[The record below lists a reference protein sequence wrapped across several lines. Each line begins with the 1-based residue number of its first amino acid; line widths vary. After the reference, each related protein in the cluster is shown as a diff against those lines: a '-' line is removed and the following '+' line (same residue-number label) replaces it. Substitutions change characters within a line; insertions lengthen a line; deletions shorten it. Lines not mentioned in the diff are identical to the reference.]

1 MESKSTAVVDAESTG
16 FLQAHKQ
23 LLSGVDGVIH
33 GMYNSVMAPSE
44 EVQQVLREINSYW
57 RTPHEVRPIPP
68 PYERRH
74 VASLLESID
83 RAGAKAQV
91 LRGPRQV
98 GKSTAILQVI
108 RRLLGQ
114 GVPSKDMLLVRFDLD
129 ILRERSSLLEILRW
143 HAGEI
148 RGADLQ
154 ADPAMYLFLDEVH
167 KLPRWDA
174 QIKHVFDT
182 YRPRMILTGSSSVLV
197 ARGQRESLAGRTL
210 TTEIPP
216 FLFREILELGSG
228 SKDTA
233 LPGTIDWR
241 EIFEQGLGI
250 RERWEAIVRQPAQRR
265 HSWKRLLDRY
275 YNRGGYPDLHT
286 GAVEDDRWADYLMET
301 VFERVLGLDI
311 PDLFPVDQPRLLR
324 HLYMEVARRTGQEI
338 AQKKLADEATAA
350 GYATNQPTVGRYL
363 HYLTDA
369 LLIREFRRYPL
380 ARKSSAKL
388 PVKYTLTDLGVRNAI
403 FRGAPSLWESA
414 PDVVGPLVETLVQT
428 VLRGTGLQTH
438 FYRQPRDPARPRNG
452 FDEVDFVLEAPDGA
466 VVPIEVKYR
475 HRVDHSDLEAVHR
488 FVERYRSPLGIVVT
502 RETYRVDEGRRI
514 ILVPLMEF
522 LLSF

>member
-1 MESKSTAVVDAESTG
+1 
-16 FLQAHKQ
+16 
-23 LLSGVDGVIH
+23 
-33 GMYNSVMAPSE
+33 
-44 EVQQVLREINSYW
+44 
-57 RTPHEVRPIPP
+57 
-68 PYERRH
+68 
-74 VASLLESID
+74 
-83 RAGAKAQV
+83 
-91 LRGPRQV
+91 
-98 GKSTAILQVI
+98 
-108 RRLLGQ
+108 
-114 GVPSKDMLLVRFDLD
+114 MLLVRFVLD
-129 ILRERSSLLEILRW
+129 VIREEGVLLEILRLYSK
-143 HAGEI
+143 EI
-148 RGADLQ
+148 RVADLQ
-154 ADPAMYLFLDEVH
+154 ADRPLYLFLDEVH

-228 SKDTA
+228 KNEA
-233 LPGTIDWR
+233 VLPERLGWK
-241 EIFEQGLGI
+241 ELFAQGLGI
-250 RERWEAIVRQPAQRR
+250 RDRWESIVHQPARRR
-265 HSWKRLLDRY
+265 HSWERLLDRY

-301 VFERVLGLDI
+301 VFDRVLGLDI

-338 AQKKLADEATAA
+338 SQKRVADEATAA
-350 GYATNQPTVGRYL
+350 GYGTNQPTVGRYL

-428 VLRGTGLQTH
+428 VLRGTGIQVH
-438 FYRQPRDPARPRNG
+438 FYRQPRDSSRPRNG
-452 FDEVDFVLEAPDGA
+452 FDEVDFVLEAPDGS
-466 VVPIEVKYR
+466 VIPIELKYR
-475 HRVDHSDLEAVHR
+475 HRVDLPDLEAVHR
-488 FVERYRSPLGIVVT
+488 FVERYHSPLGIIVT
-502 RETYRVDEGRRI
+502 RETYRVEEEHRT
-514 ILVPLMEF
+514 ILVPLMDF